1 MSLNGPHRRP
11 GNCKSQPN
19 NKTHWQRKPPGNNYN
34 NNQNSNAK
42 PGDLHAMLKK
52 NQDVLKKARAELMVI
67 TESLGKRDNSVNI
80 VEEKPAQDPM
90 ELMRSVDEMIAQLN
104 EAKQLSDT
112 TSVTTIRTSNTTQE
126 PEVESSESD

>member
-1 MSLNGPHRRP
+1 
-11 GNCKSQPN
+11 
-19 NKTHWQRKPPGNNYN
+19 
-34 NNQNSNAK
+34 
-42 PGDLHAMLKK
+42 
-52 NQDVLKKARAELMVI
+52 
-67 TESLGKRDNSVNI
+67 
-80 VEEKPAQDPM
+80 M